1 MDIYIYDTALTLC
14 GVVSRFGSL
23 RWRRKY
29 FEPGEVELHLPIT
42 AENLAS
48 LLPGRYL
55 LRKDA
60 VEAAVITGVRLEG
73 DDMTVTGRML
83 SQLLGRRV
91 IYPRMTFT
99 GTAEEAMRQMVTDA
113 TDGERALERLYV
125 ADAQG
130 YTQTA
135 DFTTMGTNL
144 AEALTAVARSSG
156 LGYRVRPD
164 FSGAVNTGRL
174 PQGYTELNHIRSS
187 GTQYI
192 DTGFAPNQDSRVVMD
207 IESVASHGDVPLF
220 GARVAYKNTAYSMWL
235 RDAAIQTDYN
245 AESGMLNLT
254 TTRIRFQIDK
264 NKNITTAAGVTT
276 AQSATTFQSA
286 YTAYLF
292 ALNQAGQPNAS
303 GMVSIKMYSCQMY
316 DNGTLVRDFVPCTDP
331 SGIAGLYD
339 LANGKFYRSAGTA
352 DFIAGPAAPTV
363 DRILLFEAYQGRDLS
378 KDQSANPR
386 VVLTDASL
394 LSPTYTWDS
403 SIHKNLAYVYTDTQV
418 LTVDSSNGEER
429 RELWVNGNDIN
440 PEDYPTTAAYTAAL
454 IQRGIDR
461 LAELPIAESFESGLQ
476 ATANGYKTAWDLG
489 DIVTV
494 RMTRWNKTASARV
507 TEVEEIY
514 EGGTAEIIPV
524 LGSPLP
530 EKLMI
535 GDGF

>member
-1 MDIYIYDTALTLC
+1 
-14 GVVSRFGSL
+14 
-23 RWRRKY
+23 
-29 FEPGEVELHLPIT
+29 
-42 AENLAS
+42 
-48 LLPGRYL
+48 
-55 LRKDA
+55 
-60 VEAAVITGVRLEG
+60 
-73 DDMTVTGRML
+73 
-83 SQLLGRRV
+83 
-91 IYPRMTFT
+91 
-99 GTAEEAMRQMVTDA
+99 
-113 TDGERALERLYV
+113 
-125 ADAQG
+125 
-130 YTQTA
+130 
-135 DFTTMGTNL
+135 
-144 AEALTAVARSSG
+144 
-156 LGYRVRPD
+156 
-164 FSGAVNTGRL
+164 
-174 PQGYTELNHIRSS
+174 
-187 GTQYI
+187 
-192 DTGFAPNQDSRVVMD
+192 
-207 IESVASHGDVPLF
+207 
-220 GARVAYKNTAYSMWL
+220 
-235 RDAAIQTDYN
+235 
-245 AESGMLNLT
+245 MLNLT

-276 AQSATTFQSA
+276 SQSATTFQSA

-394 LSPTYTWDS
+394 LSPTYTWDG

>member
-276 AQSATTFQSA
+276 AQSVTTFQSA

-316 DNGTLVRDFVPCTDP
+316 DNGTLVRDFVPCTNP

-378 KDQSANPR
+378 KDQSENPR

>member
-135 DFTTMGTNL
+135 DFSTMGTNL

-164 FSGAVNTGRL
+164 FSGTVNTGRL

-339 LANGKFYRSAGTA
+339 LANGKFYRSTGTA

>member
-1 MDIYIYDTALTLC
+1 MDIYVYDTSLTLC
-14 GVVSRFGSL
+14 GVVSKFGSL

-42 AENLAS
+42 AESLAV
-48 LLPGRYL
+48 LTPGRYL

-60 VEAAVITGVRLEG
+60 VEAAVITGIRLEG

-83 SQLLGRRV
+83 SHLLAGRV
-91 IYPRMTFT
+91 VYPRMTFT
-99 GTAEEAMRQMVTDA
+99 GTAENAMRQLAADA
-113 TDGERALERLYV
+113 IKGKRAVELLYV
-125 ADAQG
+125 ADAKG
-130 YTQTA
+130 YTPTA
-135 DFTTMGTNL
+135 DFTTMGISLTD
-144 AEALTAVARSSG
+144 ALTAVARSSG
-156 LGYRVRPD
+156 LGYRVKPD
-164 FSGAVNTGRL
+164 FSGGHNTSRL
-174 PQGYTELNHIRSS
+174 PNGYTELSYIQSS

-220 GARVAYKNTAYSMWL
+220 GSRVAYKNTAFSMWL
-235 RDAAIQTDYN
+235 RDASVQTDYN
-245 AESGMLNLT
+245 AVSSVLSLGST
-254 TTRIRFQIDK
+254 QVRFQIDK
-264 NKNITTAAGVTT
+264 NKNVTTAAGVTVTQT
-276 AQSATTFQSA
+276 ATAFQSA

-292 ALNQAGQPNAS
+292 ALNQAGTPNTS
-303 GMVSIKMYSCQMY
+303 GMVSIRLYSCQLY
-316 DNGTLVRDFVPCTDP
+316 DNGTLVRNFVPCTNS
-331 SGIAGLYD
+331 SGVAGLYD
-339 LANGKFYRSAGTA
+339 MANGTFYRSAGSA
-352 DFIAGPAAPTV
+352 EFIAGPAVPMLS
-363 DRILLFEAYQGRDLS
+363 RLLLFDVYQGIDRS
-378 KDQSANPR
+378 KDQSKNPR
-386 VVLTDASL
+386 VVLTDAAL
-394 LSPTYTWDS
+394 LSPVYTWDEAL
-403 SIHKNLAYVYTDTQV
+403 HKNFAYVYTDTQV

-429 RELWVNGNDIN
+429 RELWVNGNDIT
-440 PEDYPTTAAYTAAL
+440 PEDYAGTAEYTAAL

-514 EGGTAEIIPV
+514 EGSTAEIIPV

-530 EKLMI
+530 EKLQI